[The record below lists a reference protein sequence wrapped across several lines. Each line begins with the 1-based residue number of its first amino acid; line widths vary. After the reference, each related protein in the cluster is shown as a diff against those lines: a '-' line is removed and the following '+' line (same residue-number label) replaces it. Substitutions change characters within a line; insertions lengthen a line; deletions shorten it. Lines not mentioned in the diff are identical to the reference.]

1 MPTRF
6 RRSAL
11 AFLAAALT
19 AFTCL
24 PPASATEHTRMEPVW
39 IEAVGPD
46 GEKGLTFAALLNLP
60 PGWMF
65 GDAAVLVLSDGPW
78 PDLARERL
86 IGALLGEWAA
96 VLELDVKGARQAGSD
111 KSPARPA
118 PTVEELSLDV
128 RAAVDVLRRDTGAG
142 LVVAVGQGAGGE
154 AALLAASRELANGP
168 DRDRGG
174 LVAAAALGPEPA
186 RFSLGGAEPGR
197 GWPVRAELLCGVL
210 AGVIPPPEAVRADA
224 ECRRAL
230 VAPSA
235 ALAVRAVA
243 R

>member
-11 AFLAAALT
+11 AFLAAALA
-19 AFTCL
+19 AFTCS
-24 PPASATEHTRMEPVW
+24 PPASATEHARMEPVW

-46 GEKGLTFAALLNLP
+46 GEKGLTLAALLNLP

-86 IGALLGEWAA
+86 IGALLGQSAA
-96 VLELDVKGARQAGSD
+96 VLELDVKKARQAGSD
-111 KSPARPA
+111 KSPAGPA

-142 LVVAVGQGAGGE
+142 LVVALGHGAGGE
-154 AALLAASRELANGP
+154 AVLLAASREGAKGV
-168 DRDRGG
+168 DRERAG
-174 LVAAAALGPEPA
+174 LAAAASLGPEPA

-197 GWPVRAELLCGVL
+197 GWAVRAEILCGVL
-210 AGVIPPPEAVRADA
+210 AGVAPPAEAVPAGAD
-224 ECRRAL
+224 CRRAL
-230 VAPSA
+230 VAPGA
-235 ALAVRAVA
+235 AFAGRTAA